1 MVRAA
6 AIAAVLVATSSA
18 GMQLR
23 SSDFSA
29 GARLPKVLMASDCG
43 GENRSPALTWTNAP
57 RNAKSFALIVHDADA
72 PIPGGFYHW
81 VVYNLSP
88 ATQRLAGN
96 AKLSSNQLGDTSA
109 GRPGYYGPCP
119 PPGPAHHYT
128 LRPTRWTSRKSKV
141 RHRARAR
148 NSRAGWTDTFWRARS
163 CKELNRGPKTRITEW
178 KT

>member
-128 LRPTRWTSRKSKV
+128 FTLYALDVTQIQSPAPLTGAQLEGRMDG
-141 RHRARAR
+141 HILARAILQGTE
-148 NSRAGWTDTFWRARS
+148 SR
-163 CKELNRGPKTRITEW
+163 P
-178 KT
+178 